1 MLARIENKVLE
12 KYPETEIAYLVAK
25 VAVNKNELFVNE
37 LKAGLMEKVK
47 AMGIDDTNFSSH
59 PNISIWRKIYQDDFK
74 VKIQSHYSSVE
85 ALLTRIVKGKK
96 LWDICN
102 IVDLYNCCSISHL
115 LPMGGYDLSKVCG
128 DITIRFGQ
136 EGDRFLGLGRRESVV
151 VESNHV
157 IYADEQKVLCW
168 LWNYQDSSETCI
180 DENTK
185 EVVFFID
192 SIQESTSHSLKKA
205 IQELMNNLEKINCMT
220 TNHGILNLN
229 SPQAIIK

>member
-25 VAVNKNELFVNE
+25 VAVKKNEPFVNE

-47 AMGIDDTNFSSH
+47 AMGIDATNLISH
-59 PNISIWRKIYQDDFK
+59 PNISIWRKIYQNDFN
-74 VKIQSHYSSVE
+74 VKPQSYNSSVE

-136 EGDRFLGLGRRESVV
+136 EGDNFLGLGRREPVA

-157 IYADEQKVLCW
+157 IYADDVKVLCW
-168 LWNYQDSSETCI
+168 LWNYQDSSESCI
-180 DENTK
+180 DGNTK
-185 EVVFFID
+185 EVIFFID
-192 SIQESTSHSLKKA
+192 SIQQSNHQSLKKA
-205 IQELMNNLEKINCMT
+205 IQELMNNLQKINGIPT
-220 TNHGILNLN
+220 KHGILNLN
-229 SPQAIIK
+229 SPQAILK